1 MTDRDDQTDQTLE
14 ADQTLEDLQVDQTDR
29 EQQWK
34 NCQTWEISSFDESVS
49 QWRSAVKEMLAHL
62 KTSTIFIAKDVLTV

>member
-1 MTDRDDQTDQTLE
+1 MQSANYANCKIMHRVYQTDITDRDDQTDQILQANQTLE

-34 NCQTWEISSFDESVS
+34 NCQT
-49 QWRSAVKEMLAHL
+49 
-62 KTSTIFIAKDVLTV
+62 